1 MIVCFLSFFIVALL
15 LWIVWRSA
23 RLVLKDNIHRN
34 MGVVFLL
41 ILGVYAFNTALMI
54 FGR

>member
-1 MIVCFLSFFIVALL
+1 MIVYSLSFLIIALL
-15 LWIVWRSA
+15 LWVVWRSA
-23 RLVLKDNIHRN
+23 RLVLKENIHRN

-41 ILGVYAFNTALMI
+41 ILGVCAFNTMMMI